1 MSNHT
6 CQTNLEIAGFT
17 LTLLSS
23 RLMELEDG
31 YLPFIQQQNNPQ
43 KDIVIE
49 CFAGIP
55 TNLFKAED
63 LVFEAKTSEQRFYS
77 IYRLNNDLGF
87 IIYNQQNRDE
97 IQQIAILDE
106 NFKNWKV
113 YLEESDGKILPLKYP
128 LGPIIMH
135 YMTLKADAVMMHASC
150 AFDGVKARIFS
161 GFSGAGKST
170 MSKIWS
176 EARNQII
183 NDDRLIIRKQGDEYV
198 VYNTP
203 MYYQDIPK
211 KAALSSVYL
220 ISHSPENNIKK
231 LYGAMAVSRM
241 MAFSIQNNF
250 DKQYIQSRLNFFS
263 ELCSKIPVY
272 DLGFVPDGNVVNFI
286 KDNEAK
292 EFE

>member
-17 LTLLSS
+17 LTLLSN
-23 RLMELEDG
+23 RLVELEDG
-31 YLPFIQQQNNPQ
+31 YLPFIQQQVNPEN
-43 KDIVIE
+43 DIVIE

-55 TNLFKAED
+55 TNLFRPED
-63 LVFEAKTSEQRFYS
+63 LVFEAKNSEQRFYS
-77 IYRLNNDLGF
+77 IYKINNELGF
-87 IIYNQQNRDE
+87 IIYNQQTRDE
-97 IQQIAILDE
+97 IQQIAILNND
-106 NFKNWKV
+106 FKHWKV
-113 YLEESDGKILPLKYP
+113 YMEETDGKILPLKYP

-183 NDDRLIIRKQGDEYV
+183 NDDRLIIRKQGDDYV

-220 ISHSPENNIKK
+220 ISHSPENKISK
-231 LYGAMAVSRM
+231 LNGAMAVSRM

-286 KDNEAK
+286 KDNESK

>member
-1 MSNHT
+1 
-6 CQTNLEIAGFT
+6 
-17 LTLLSS
+17 
-23 RLMELEDG
+23 
-31 YLPFIQQQNNPQ
+31 
-43 KDIVIE
+43 
-49 CFAGIP
+49 
-55 TNLFKAED
+55 
-63 LVFEAKTSEQRFYS
+63 
-77 IYRLNNDLGF
+77 
-87 IIYNQQNRDE
+87 
-97 IQQIAILDE
+97 
-106 NFKNWKV
+106 
-113 YLEESDGKILPLKYP
+113 
-128 LGPIIMH
+128 
-135 YMTLKADAVMMHASC
+135 MMHASC

-176 EARNQII
+176 EVRNQII

-292 EFE
+292 

>member
-1 MSNHT
+1 
-6 CQTNLEIAGFT
+6 
-17 LTLLSS
+17 
-23 RLMELEDG
+23 
-31 YLPFIQQQNNPQ
+31 
-43 KDIVIE
+43 
-49 CFAGIP
+49 
-55 TNLFKAED
+55 
-63 LVFEAKTSEQRFYS
+63 
-77 IYRLNNDLGF
+77 
-87 IIYNQQNRDE
+87 
-97 IQQIAILDE
+97 
-106 NFKNWKV
+106 
-113 YLEESDGKILPLKYP
+113 
-128 LGPIIMH
+128 
-135 YMTLKADAVMMHASC
+135 
-150 AFDGVKARIFS
+150 
-161 GFSGAGKST
+161 
-170 MSKIWS
+170 
-176 EARNQII
+176 
-183 NDDRLIIRKQGDEYV
+183 
-198 VYNTP
+198 